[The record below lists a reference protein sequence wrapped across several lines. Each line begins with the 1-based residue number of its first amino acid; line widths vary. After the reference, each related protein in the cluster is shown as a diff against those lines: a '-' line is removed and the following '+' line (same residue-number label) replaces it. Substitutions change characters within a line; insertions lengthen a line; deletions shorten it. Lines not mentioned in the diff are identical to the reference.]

1 MGLQHSQ
8 NQDRIIAAVGA
19 DDWEMVICTF
29 AGLKKKDV
37 LDILNE
43 IIPQDNNSPLA
54 TLIAKEMPGYVSTK
68 QAAAFVDLTDV
79 SIRKRCA
86 KEEKEL
92 RAKKINGYWYLPADV
107 ARNLKR
113 IRTHKNK

>member
-1 MGLQHSQ
+1 VL
-8 NQDRIIAAVGA
+8 NILD
-19 DDWEMVICTF
+19 EMF
-29 AGLKKKDV
+29 
-37 LDILNE
+37 
-43 IIPQDNNSPLA
+43 PQGNNSPLA
-54 TLIAKEMPGYVSTK
+54 SLIVKEMPGYVSTK
-68 QAAAFVDLTDV
+68 QAAAFVGLTDV

-113 IRTHKNK
+113 IRAHKNK